1 MQLKVVV
8 GVCTFRRPKMLRVC
22 LDSLAAQ
29 VAPPDIALSIVVV
42 DNEPEPNNRGVVEGF
57 APACPFPVHY
67 VHQPRRGIA
76 AARNAVLDKAT
87 ELGADWIAMM
97 DDDETAD
104 PNWIADLMAPEYRH
118 VPVLMGKHSY
128 VYPDPPPF
136 WVVRRPRRG
145 DKPISS
151 EVLQVASTSNVRFS
165 TDLLRAGLRFDE
177 SLGFLPTEDW
187 RFFKQGYR
195 LGFHIERHPRAITN
209 EPLHPERLTYRAIMG
224 RVYGHYAA
232 LTRNAIYDEGRAAA
246 YREVPSAMRDV
257 MIGAVEV
264 LLSPLAAPFSMYRF
278 KRLALTGGRTF
289 ARGWGRMS
297 AVVGVLPQ
305 PYRTT
310 AGS

>member
-1 MQLKVVV
+1 
-8 GVCTFRRPKMLRVC
+8 
-22 LDSLAAQ
+22 
-29 VAPPDIALSIVVV
+29 
-42 DNEPEPNNRGVVEGF
+42 
-57 APACPFPVHY
+57 
-67 VHQPRRGIA
+67 
-76 AARNAVLDKAT
+76 
-87 ELGADWIAMM
+87 
-97 DDDETAD
+97 
-104 PNWIADLMAPEYRH
+104 
-118 VPVLMGKHSY
+118 
-128 VYPDPPPF
+128 
-136 WVVRRPRRG
+136 
-145 DKPISS
+145 
-151 EVLQVASTSNVRFS
+151 VRFS
-165 TDLLRAGLRFDE
+165 AELLRAGLRFDE

-246 YREVPSAMRDV
+246 YREVPSAIRDV
-257 MIGAVEV
+257 VIGAVEV